1 MDETR
6 ETKEQGSST
15 EQKRKSTI
23 IVVTSEEGMVRGGT
37 SRRLNAEELS
47 VNVNLFLEQM
57 SGVLEK
63 APTQIG
69 KFQFA
74 EFEVHADI
82 TAKGSLALLGT
93 GGEVGASG
101 GLKFVFR
108 RVETR

>member
-1 MDETR
+1 MDEMG
-6 ETKEQGSST
+6 ENAKQPDST
-15 EQKRKSTI
+15 EEKRKGTI
-23 IVVTSEEGMVRGGT
+23 IVVASEEGMVRGGT
-37 SRRLNAEELS
+37 SKRLNVEELS
-47 VNVNLFLEQM
+47 VNVNVFLEQM
-57 SGVLEK
+57 RSVLEK
-63 APTQIG
+63 APTHVG

-108 RVETR
+108 RVETQ